1 MAAGILA
8 IPGIMPSRDRNGRAV
23 VAEIT
28 VFVDGTTNIEPTY
41 TTAAL
46 NVPHSQPISSDDAG
60 RFPLIYHDDATP
72 VTLSWVTQDG
82 QSRTLTSLYASS
94 SASSALTDDANAA
107 LDSIEEIVA
116 NAGDLQSYIDQAL
129 AAATASSAS
138 AGASS
143 ASAGAASASASA
155 AGVSASA
162 AASSASDAA
171 TAKTASEAA
180 RDAARAS
187 AAGAVAFTWSTSTI
201 DADSGPGIL
210 HANNASLAS
219 VTKLWFDN
227 LEQGGS
233 SVTAWL
239 DSFDDSTSTNKGVI
253 VLRQAGTTNF
263 TTLSVS
269 GSVVDKTGY
278 REVTVAY
285 VSGATSFTN
294 TSTVGAS
301 FARTGDMGASGS
313 GTGDML
319 ASNNLSETTNK
330 ATARTNLGLAIGSNV
345 QAYDAKLAAFAGV
358 TGAADKFFVF
368 SGASAGAVY
377 DFTSA
382 ARTLV
387 AQTSQSAMLTAGLGL
402 SANGQSLVTAADYAA
417 MRTLLT
423 LANVENKSSAT
434 IRGELTSG
442 NVTTALS
449 FTPVTNARTITAGA
463 GLSGG
468 GDLTANRTLTVDING
483 LTADPTPDL
492 ANDYLMSYDA
502 SAGALKK
509 VLLNKLGGSLMGGAS
524 SGSPGTAG
532 ACAAPSAGDQNK
544 FWRGDGT
551 WQEAPV
557 AVPTSWATDQTYNSS
572 TTYNVPAGIYYV
584 RVSVWG
590 GGGQGSSSSAGNERG
605 GGGGGF
611 TRKTIRVNP
620 GDAITVTVGAGG
632 NGSGSA
638 RNGQTSSFG
647 AFCTANGGSAGGA
660 LSGGV
665 GGGGSGGD
673 INYSGGSSG
682 NDGGGSAAGGP
693 LGNGAGGTITGGD
706 GSTSGGGSGGDP
718 GVPGSAPGGGG
729 GKSNSVGAS
738 GRIIVEVGA

>member
-8 IPGIMPSRDRNGRAV
+8 ISGIMPSRDRNGRAV
-23 VAEIT
+23 VAQIS
-28 VFVDGTTNIEPTY
+28 VFVDGTTNFQPVF
-41 TTAAL
+41 TTAAMD
-46 NVPHSQPISSDDAG
+46 VPLSQPITSDDAG
-60 RFPLIYHDDATP
+60 RFPLIYIDSAIP
-72 VTLSWVTQDG
+72 VTMSWVTMDG
-82 QSRTLTSLYASS
+82 QSRLLETLYSS
-94 SASSALTDDANAA
+94 TSASSALTDDANAA
-107 LDSIEEIVA
+107 LESIQEIVA

-143 ASAGAASASASA
+143 ASASAASTSASA
-155 AGVSASA
+155 AGASASA

-187 AAGAVAFTWSTSTI
+187 AAGAVAFTWSTSTV
-201 DADSGPGIL
+201 DADTGPGIL

-253 VLRQAGTTNF
+253 VLRQAGTTSF
-263 TTLSVS
+263 TTFSVN
-269 GSVVDKTGY
+269 GLVVDKTGY
-278 REVTVAY
+278 REVAVAY

-294 TSTVGAS
+294 ASTVGAS
-301 FARTGDMGASGS
+301 FARTGDMGASGF

-345 QAYDAKLAAFAGV
+345 QAYDAKLAAFSGV

-387 AQTSQSAMLTAGLGL
+387 AQTSQATMLTAGLGL

-417 MRTLLT
+417 MRTLLS

-468 GDLTANRTLTVDING
+468 GDLTANRTLAVDING

-492 ANDYLMSYDA
+492 ANDYIMSYDA
-502 SAGALKK
+502 SAGGLKK

-590 GGGQGSSSSAGNERG
+590 GGGQGSSSSAHNERG

-647 AFCTANGGSAGGA
+647 AFCTANGGSAGGG